1 MKVKDRKEDRP
12 SECKDSLKSNV
23 SIPFWREKRID
34 GIVFDVDGTLTDS
47 IDAYFEVFEEATA
60 RVGIHVRK
68 EDVLEP
74 MATGSLIWE
83 RAIPREIP
91 EREKKIKRIMEA
103 IPGIYFEV
111 FQRVRPFSGLEPILR
126 ELKKAGIR
134 LGAHTSSWAVAL
146 QPLQKAGLG
155 QYFMTTM
162 SHEDGFPPKPAP
174 EGVLECLRRM
184 EVDPGC
190 AVLVGDSPLDIR
202 AGKAAGVLTA
212 GVLTGIG
219 NRSQLE
225 TESPAIIIKELTEI
239 LSLLNIKAF

>member
-1 MKVKDRKEDRP
+1 MADVE
-12 SECKDSLKSNV
+12 NV
-23 SIPFWREKRID
+23 TIYWSGRRIE

-74 MATGSLIWE
+74 MATGSLIWD
-83 RAIPREIP
+83 RAIPREVP
-91 EREKKIKRIMEA
+91 DRERKIKEIVGA

-111 FQRVRPFSGLEPILR
+111 FQRVQPFYGLEPIFR

-134 LGAHTSSWAVAL
+134 LGAHTSSWAVAVG
-146 QPLQKAGLG
+146 PLQKAGLG
-155 QYFMTTM
+155 QYFMTTL

-184 EVDPGC
+184 EVDPGR
-190 AVLVGDSPLDIR
+190 AILVGDSPLDIR
-202 AGKAAGVLTA
+202 AGKAAGTLTI
-212 GVLTGIG
+212 GVLSGIG
-219 NRSQLE
+219 SRSQIE
-225 TESPAIIIKELTEI
+225 VERPTAIIEEL
-239 LSLLNIKAF
+239 SQLLPLLFTK